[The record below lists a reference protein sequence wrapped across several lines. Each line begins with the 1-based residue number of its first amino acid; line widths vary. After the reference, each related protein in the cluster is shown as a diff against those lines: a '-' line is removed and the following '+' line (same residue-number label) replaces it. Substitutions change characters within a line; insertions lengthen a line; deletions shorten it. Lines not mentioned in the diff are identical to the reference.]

1 MTISPS
7 DVDAINE
14 IAAFLAL
21 DDVCAADGFVKEK
34 DIDCIVWAGNAVLHT
49 AEQAFRLVRNGVAPR
64 ILLSGGIGHSTRLLW
79 QTVEQHRTY
88 RAVATEGRPEAQI
101 LRNIA
106 IRFWD
111 LDPARILV
119 DDASTNSGENAAF
132 SRRILEESGIA
143 ADTILLVQDPTM
155 QRRTD
160 ATFRHA
166 WRDRPHVR
174 FRNWPTF
181 TPRVALVEDELR
193 FRVGPVAG
201 LWTMERFLS
210 LVMGEVPRLRND
222 AAGYGPRGRGFI
234 AAVDI
239 PDAVE
244 SAYAHLQ
251 SRIGS
256 TFGTRVPLQP
266 QIQ

>member
-1 MTISPS
+1 MTVSPS
-7 DVDAINE
+7 DIDAINE

-21 DDVCAADGFVKEK
+21 DDVSTADGFVTAP

-49 AEQAFRLVRNGVAPR
+49 AEQAFRLVRDGLVPR

-79 QTVEQHRTY
+79 QAVEEHETY
-88 RAVATEGRPEAQI
+88 RAVPTEGRPEAQI
-101 LRNIA
+101 LRDVA
-106 IRFWD
+106 TRFWG

-119 DDASTNSGENAAF
+119 DDTSANSGENAAF
-132 SRRILEESGIA
+132 SRRILEESEVA

-160 ATFRHA
+160 ATFRHV
-166 WRDRPHVR
+166 WRDRPQVR

-193 FRVGPVAG
+193 FQAGPIAG

-210 LVMGEVPRLRND
+210 LLMGEIPRLRND
-222 AAGYGPRGRGFI
+222 ASGYGPRGQGFI
-234 AAVDI
+234 AEVTI
-239 PDAVE
+239 PASVE
-244 SAYAHLQ
+244 AAYRRLGNLLGHGFAD
-251 SRIGS
+251 
-256 TFGTRVPLQP
+256 RVL
-266 QIQ
+266 